1 VGRMTRYAIS
11 AGAGAL
17 IIAVAAANF
26 DEGGLLIG
34 AVFGL
39 AAAYLTHEYLTRRA
53 EEKLTR
59 EKWKD
64 YE

>member
-1 VGRMTRYAIS
+1 MVRLALALA
-11 AGAGAL
+11 AGAFVFAL
-17 IIAVAAANF
+17 AAANF
-26 DEGGLLIG
+26 GEAGLLIG

-39 AAAYLTHEYLTRRA
+39 ATSYLGYEYLTRRA
-53 EEKLTR
+53 EAKLTR